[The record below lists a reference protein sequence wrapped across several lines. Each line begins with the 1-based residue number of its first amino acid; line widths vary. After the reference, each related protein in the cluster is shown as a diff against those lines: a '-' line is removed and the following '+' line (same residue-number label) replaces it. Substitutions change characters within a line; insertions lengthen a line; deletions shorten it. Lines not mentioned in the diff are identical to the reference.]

1 MLGTDGDF
9 SCTAGTLPA
18 AGKAGTSPHICQSR
32 RTAGGPQANPLSV
45 SVKPMLVKSLQSSWR
60 TDGEG

>member
-18 AGKAGTSPHICQSR
+18 AGKAGTSQSR